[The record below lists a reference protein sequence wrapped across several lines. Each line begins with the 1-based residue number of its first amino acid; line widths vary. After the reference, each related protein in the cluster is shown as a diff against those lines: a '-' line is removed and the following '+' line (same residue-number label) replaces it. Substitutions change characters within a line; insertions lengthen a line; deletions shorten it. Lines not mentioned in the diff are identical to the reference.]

1 MLPEEFILWCSD
13 LNVDFLTV
21 FAFSTENWKRDE
33 KEVKVHTAHDLDHFW
48 LPYKM
53 GGAGNVIEHK
63 HA

>member
-1 MLPEEFILWCSD
+1 MFPQEFILWCSD

-33 KEVKVHTAHDLDHFW
+33 KEVKVHTCELVHFW
-48 LPYKM
+48 LMPYQM
-53 GGAGNVIEHK
+53 GGAGNVIECK

>member
-1 MLPEEFILWCSD
+1 MFPQEFILWCSD

-33 KEVKVHTAHDLDHFW
+33 KEVKVPTCDLVHFW
-48 LPYKM
+48 LMPYQM
-53 GGAGNVIEHK
+53 DGAGNVIEHK

>member
-1 MLPEEFILWCSD
+1 MFPEEFILWCSD

-33 KEVKVHTAHDLDHFW
+33 KEVKVRTCNLVHFW
-48 LPYKM
+48 LMPYQM
-53 GGAGNVIEHK
+53 DGAGNVIECK